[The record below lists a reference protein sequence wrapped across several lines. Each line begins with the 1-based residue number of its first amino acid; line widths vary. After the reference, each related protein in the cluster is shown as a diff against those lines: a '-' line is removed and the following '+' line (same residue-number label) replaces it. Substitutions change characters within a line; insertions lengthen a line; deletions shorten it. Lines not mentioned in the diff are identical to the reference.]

1 MSAEPLIVT
10 PNSMTTTYHTT
21 MRHLA
26 RIIRKGA
33 VLQVASVL
41 MSAVLLVLAI
51 DTGHAREVAG
61 PRGESA
67 SMHTPGAIGAT
78 RRPQP
83 GPCPESML
91 PDAVQPVEIRG
102 PKGMQISIETA
113 EGWSPVQAGPL
124 RMGLVVGHPYRL
136 RITNIPEQEGRELF
150 PSVRVLAKLA
160 TPPGM
165 AWRFPVEIV
174 IDEDDLS
181 LALAGSH
188 VRRVVYSACDPDL
201 PDVVP
206 EGWFDVRPGDDCLDV
221 ATTLGDPVAELIV
234 GNRLPAEFAGTAW
247 PGSSP

>member
-1 MSAEPLIVT
+1 
-10 PNSMTTTYHTT
+10 
-21 MRHLA
+21 MRSYA
-26 RIIRKGA
+26 RNIRTGA
-33 VLQVASVL
+33 ALRVARVL
-41 MSAVLLVLAI
+41 MVTAFLVLAI

-61 PRGESA
+61 PRGDSGSMSA
-67 SMHTPGAIGAT
+67 PGAIGAA
-78 RRPQP
+78 RRLQP

-91 PDAVQPVEIRG
+91 PHAVQPVEIRG
-102 PKGMQISIETA
+102 PKGMRISIETA
-113 EGWSPVQAGPL
+113 EGWSPPQAGPL
-124 RMGLVVGHPYRL
+124 RIGLVVGSPYRL
-136 RITNIPEQEGRELF
+136 RITNIPQHEGRELF

-165 AWRFPVEIV
+165 AWRFPVDV
-174 IDEDDLS
+174 VFDEDDLS

-234 GNRLPAEFAGTAW
+234 GNRQPADFANASW
-247 PGSSP
+247 AGSAP